1 MYDAI
6 IVKIMIRLSG
16 PPDARND
23 LPAPPAFTL
32 WDTLIAVSLTAL
44 SAILY
49 VRTCAPSLLFGD
61 SGEFQFVPY
70 ILGIAHP
77 TGYPL
82 YVMLGWLWS
91 HLLPLGNVAYRMN
104 LFSSFWAALT
114 VGVSYLLA
122 RNFIARAAGRY
133 EPVATRAAAGVVAAT
148 FAVTQTFWSQAVIAE
163 VYTLNALFVALVLL
177 LFLLW
182 AQTPLRRAH
191 LVALALTFGLA
202 LTHHRTILAL
212 VPGMLVCFLLLKREP
227 TGGQG
232 IAVAPSHVRVLWRDG
247 IVVAAGVLAP
257 LLLYLYLPLRAPYV
271 PYTTLPLSQE
281 QQLVLYENTGRGLL
295 DHITAAVF
303 AENLRLATGREDA
316 AAEWTTR
323 LARAAAALYRQVGAA
338 GICLALIGLAC
349 MAWKRRWSW
358 LSLSI
363 LSYAVG
369 VIFNL
374 LYAIGDVEVL
384 YIPSYLLVTLW
395 IGVGLITLSEMVA
408 RASTTRVG
416 YGVLLLGAALPV
428 WLLVQ
433 NFPLVDRSSDV
444 AAEAMWRPILERPIP
459 SGAVLVTNDRDEMM
473 PLWYYQYVENQ
484 RRDLLGLF
492 PGIVSDPA
500 YKDIG
505 GVLEQ
510 TVASG
515 RPLFLIKP
523 MPGLEVKVQLE
534 STEELPP
541 LVRVVGPAAI
551 NPPTHLVNAPLD
563 GRVRLIGY
571 NISPAV
577 VRAGNTLALQL
588 YWTPLQPLPYDY
600 TTYIHVVD
608 DEGNLIAQSDHRP
621 GGVYYPT
628 SLWKQGEQL
637 LDVHIIELPPSARP
651 GTYHLRAG
659 MYLYPSMQSLG
670 AAIQIGSVTIEG

>member
-1 MYDAI
+1 
-6 IVKIMIRLSG
+6 MIRLSG
-16 PPDARND
+16 ARNN
-23 LPAPPAFTL
+23 LLAPPALTL

-82 YVMLGWLWS
+82 YVMLGWLWG

-114 VGVSYLLA
+114 VGMSFLLIRSFMTRTVGGRDLVPA
-122 RNFIARAAGRY
+122 RMAAGI
-133 EPVATRAAAGVVAAT
+133 ASAA
-148 FAVTQTFWSQAVIAE
+148 FAVSQTFWGQAVIAE
-163 VYTLNALFVALVLL
+163 VYTLHAFFVVLVLL
-177 LFLLW
+177 LFLHW
-182 AQTPLRRAH
+182 TQAPLRRGRII
-191 LVALALTFGLA
+191 ALAFTFGLA

-212 VPGMLVCFLLLKREP
+212 LPGMLVCCLWLRP
-227 TGGQG
+227 GRGQG
-232 IAVAPSHVRVLWRDG
+232 VSAALSHVHVLWREG
-247 IVVAAGVLAP
+247 LIGVTCLLAP

-271 PYTTLPLSQE
+271 PYTTISLSQQ

-295 DHITAAVF
+295 DHITGAVF
-303 AENLRLATGREDA
+303 AENLRLGLDLWGTVPS
-316 AAEWTTR
+316 WTTH
-323 LARAAAALYRQVGAA
+323 
-338 GICLALIGLAC
+338 LALVVELLRGQFSLVGIGLALVGLAQ
-349 MAWKRRWSW
+349 MVWMRQWPW
-358 LSLSI
+358 LSLTV
-363 LSYAVG
+363 LSYVVG
-369 VIFNL
+369 VLFNL

-384 YIPSYLLVTLW
+384 YIPSYLLVALW
-395 IGVGLITLSEMVA
+395 MGLGLVTLSKMVA
-408 RASTTRVG
+408 RVSTYRMG
-416 YGVLLLGAALPV
+416 YGMLLFGVALPV
-428 WLLVQ
+428 WLFIQHLPQ
-433 NFPLVDRSSDV
+433 VDRSSDT

-459 SGAVLVTNDRDEMM
+459 SGAVLVSNDRDEMM
-473 PLWYYQYVENQ
+473 PLWYYQYVEGQ
-484 RRDLLGLF
+484 RHDLLGLF

-510 TVASG
+510 AAASG
-515 RPLFLIKP
+515 RPLFLIKA

-534 STEELPP
+534 SVEELSP

-551 NPPTHLVNAPLD
+551 NPPTYPVNAPLD

-571 NISPAV
+571 NISPAMV
-577 VRAGNTLALQL
+577 QAGNTLTLQL

-608 DEGNLIAQSDHRP
+608 EEGNLIAQSDHRP

-637 LDVHIIELPPSARP
+637 LDVHIIELPPSGRR
-651 GTYHLRAG
+651 GTYHLWAG